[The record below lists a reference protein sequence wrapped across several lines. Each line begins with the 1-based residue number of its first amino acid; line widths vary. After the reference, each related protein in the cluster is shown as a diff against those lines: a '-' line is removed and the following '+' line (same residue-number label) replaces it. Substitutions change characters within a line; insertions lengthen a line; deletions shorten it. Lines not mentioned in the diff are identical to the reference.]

1 MKEIPN
7 QDKKDLTGMEKYM
20 ISKGLKKIEIKTR
33 PSLKSYMEK
42 SGCNVDFTK
51 GLKRNVETLR
61 PILEP
66 FENQSGNS
74 NVSKLIR
81 VNKKPCIK
89 DASVIDLTKFE
100 LNPITPSTGYGAASK
115 SPALDETSTFLSHQ
129 NLKRGPDLLG
139 NRKVL
144 PIKPKSNKGKRMES
158 KPELS
163 AEQKVILHAACQ
175 LNQSMFFTGRA
186 GTGKSFLLREMIK
199 VFKERSETSLA
210 ITASAGLAAYNIGG
224 VTLHSFAGMGL
235 GIGSADDNIAKVL
248 ANPVTLRRWNNTRI
262 LIIDEI
268 SMLNASFFDLL
279 DQVAKA
285 ARNNSRPFGGLQM
298 ILCGSIV

>member
-1 MKEIPN
+1 MKETPN
-7 QDKKDLTGMEKYM
+7 KDKKEPTGMEKYM

-42 SGCNVDFTK
+42 SGCNVDFTR
-51 GLKRNVETLR
+51 GLKRDVETSR
-61 PILEP
+61 PVLEP

-89 DASVIDLTKFE
+89 DASVNDLTKLE
-100 LNPITPSTGYGAASK
+100 LNPITRSTGYGTTSK
-115 SPALDETSTFLSHQ
+115 SRALDETSTFLSNQ
-129 NLKRGPDLLG
+129 NFKRGPDFR
-139 NRKVL
+139 NVL
-144 PIKPKSNKGKRMES
+144 HIKPKSNKGKRMES

-163 AEQKVILHAACQ
+163 AEQKMILHAACQ

-224 VTLHSFAGMGL
+224 VTLHSLAGMGL
-235 GIGSADDNIAKVL
+235 GIGSSDDNIAKVL
-248 ANPVTLRRWNNTRI
+248 ANPVTLRRWNTTQI

-268 SMLNASFFDLL
+268 SMLNASFFDLV

-285 ARNNSRPFGGLQM
+285 ARNKSRPFGGLQM
-298 ILCGSIV
+298 ILCGSIG